1 VTDGAGDGAGDGA
14 AGVVTDGRPAFGFQI
29 PDFRSI
35 VGDDPRSTLSRLRD
49 VAAAV
54 EDNGFRSLWIMDH
67 FLQVAMMGGPA
78 SPLPEALTT
87 LAALATCTERL
98 QLGVLVSGVTFR
110 NPALLAKQVTTVDVL
125 SGGRA
130 VLGIGA
136 AWFEGEHRA
145 YGWPFPAA
153 AERLDRL
160 EEAVQV
166 CRLMFTEEAPSFD
179 GRWYSLAQAW
189 NSPRPIRSDGIPI
202 MIGGGGER
210 RTLRI
215 VARHAD
221 ISNVAGNPEVVAK
234 KLALLDGYCTEIGR
248 DPRAIH
254 RTCLTTMRVCASEA
268 ETEDTKAALVREGWP
283 AGMAIAGPP
292 DVIAAEAAAL
302 HAAGVDE
309 VIANLP
315 GETTPAAVAAL
326 GAALSGGR

>member
-1 VTDGAGDGAGDGA
+1 MSAPGDG
-14 AGVVTDGRPAFGFQI
+14 PSFGFQI
-29 PDFRSI
+29 PDFRAI
-35 VGDDPRSTLSRLRD
+35 VGDDPRSTMARLRD

-54 EDNGFRSLWIMDH
+54 EASGFRSLWIMDH
-67 FLQVAMMGGPA
+67 FQQVAMMGGPA

-87 LAALATCTERL
+87 LAALATCTERV
-98 QLGVLVSGVTFR
+98 QLGVLVCGVTFR

-145 YGWPFPAA
+145 YGWPFPAPG
-153 AERLDRL
+153 ERLDRL

-166 CRLMFTEEAPSFD
+166 CRLMFTEESPSFA
-179 GRWYSLAQAW
+179 GEHYALEGAW
-189 NSPRPIRSDGIPI
+189 NSPRPIRPEGIPI
-202 MIGGGGER
+202 MIGGGGAR

-221 ISNVAGNPEVVAK
+221 LSNVAGSPAQVAE
-234 KLALLDGYCTEIGR
+234 KLRLLDERCAEIGR
-248 DPRAIH
+248 DPREIR
-254 RTCLTTMRVCASEA
+254 RTCLTTMRVCATEA
-268 ETEDTKAALVREGWP
+268 ETEATKAALVAEGWP
-283 AGMAIAGPP
+283 AGMAVAGPP
-292 DVIAAEAAAL
+292 EVIAAEAAAL

-315 GETTPAAVAAL
+315 GDTTPEAVAAL
-326 GAALSGGR
+326 GAALSGRA

>member
-1 VTDGAGDGAGDGA
+1 MSAGGGP
-14 AGVVTDGRPAFGFQI
+14 TFGFQI
-29 PDFRSI
+29 PDFRAI
-35 VGDDPRSTLSRLRD
+35 VGDDPRTTLARLRD

-54 EDNGFRSLWIMDH
+54 EDSGFRSLWIMDH
-67 FLQVAMMGGPA
+67 FQQVAMMGGPA
-78 SPLPEALTT
+78 SPLPEATTT

-98 QLGVLVSGVTFR
+98 QLGVLVCGVTFR

-130 VLGIGA
+130 VLGLGA
-136 AWFEGEHRA
+136 AWFEGEHRS
-145 YGWPFPAA
+145 YGWPFPPP

-160 EEAVQV
+160 EEAARV
-166 CRLMFTEEAPSFD
+166 CRLMFTEESPSFA
-179 GRWYSLAQAW
+179 GTHYSLDGAW
-189 NSPRPIRSDGIPI
+189 NSPRPIRPEGIPI

-221 ISNVAGNPEVVAK
+221 ISNVAGGPAQVEK
-234 KLALLDGYCTEIGR
+234 KLALLDGYCAEIGR

-254 RTCLTTMRVCASEA
+254 RTCLTTMRVCRTEA
-268 ETEDTKAALVREGWP
+268 ETEATKAALVREGWP

-292 DVIAAEAAAL
+292 EVIAAEAAAL

-315 GETTPAAVAAL
+315 GDTTPDAVAAL
-326 GAALSGGR
+326 GRALAG

>member
-1 VTDGAGDGAGDGA
+1 VSG
-14 AGVVTDGRPAFGFQI
+14 FGFQI
-29 PDFRSI
+29 PDFRAI
-35 VGDDPRSTLSRLRD
+35 VGDDPRSTLARLRD

-54 EDNGFRSLWIMDH
+54 EENGFRSLWIMDH
-67 FLQVAMMGGPA
+67 FQQVAMMGGPA
-78 SPLPEALTT
+78 SPLPEATTT
-87 LAALATCTERL
+87 LAALATCTERV
-98 QLGVLVSGVTFR
+98 QLGVLVCGVTFR

-130 VLGIGA
+130 VLGIGG

-145 YGWPFPAA
+145 YGWPFPPPR
-153 AERLDRL
+153 ERLDRL
-160 EEAVQV
+160 EEAAQV
-166 CRLMFTEEAPSFD
+166 CRLMFTEESPSFA
-179 GRWYSLAQAW
+179 GAHYSLDGAW
-189 NSPRPIRSDGIPI
+189 NSPRPIRPDGIPI
-202 MIGGGGER
+202 MIGGGGEQ

-221 ISNVAGNPEVVAK
+221 ISNVAGGPAQVEK
-234 KLALLDGYCTEIGR
+234 KLGLLDTYCADIGR

-254 RTCLTTMRVCASEA
+254 RTCLTTMRVCRTAA
-268 ETEDTKAALVREGWP
+268 ETEATKEALVREGWP

-315 GETTPAAVAAL
+315 GDTTPEAVAAL
-326 GAALSGGR
+326 GAALAGRG